1 MIKVMKLK
9 HVCVFVFFLVLR
21 ERSRALSRPPA
32 GPLSACGGPRVSSRP
47 LRSPAASW
55 MGPKPQPP
63 PEESAIPPFLF
74 LELFSY
80 FLFFKFSLL
89 NFSFFSSRNT
99 RSFCLR
105 QAHLLSRPE
114 SPVSLT
120 CMTALAR

>member
-21 ERSRALSRPPA
+21 ERSRGLSRPPA

-74 LELFSY
+74 FRTVFL
-80 FLFFKFSLL
+80 LFFVF
-89 NFSFFSSRNT
+89 
-99 RSFCLR
+99 
-105 QAHLLSRPE
+105 
-114 SPVSLT
+114 
-120 CMTALAR
+120 